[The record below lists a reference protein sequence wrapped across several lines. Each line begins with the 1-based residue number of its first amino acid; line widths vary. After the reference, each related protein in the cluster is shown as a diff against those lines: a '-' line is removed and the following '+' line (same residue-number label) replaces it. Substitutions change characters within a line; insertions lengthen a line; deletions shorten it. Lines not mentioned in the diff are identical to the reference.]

1 MTAKLLALNTMI
13 SLLAAFVTLLANVAL
28 LTDVA
33 FAASLPQIT
42 AVGSKFFTAKGDQFY
57 IKG

>member
-1 MTAKLLALNTMI
+1 MI

>member
-1 MTAKLLALNTMI
+1 MSLLLAT
-13 SLLAAFVTLLANVAL
+13 FFTFLANVIL
-28 LTDVA
+28 LPNAA

-42 AVGSKFFTAKGDQFY
+42 AVGSKFFTAKGDQYY

>member
-1 MTAKLLALNTMI
+1 MI
-13 SLLAAFVTLLANVAL
+13 SLLAAFVTLLGNVAL
-28 LTDVA
+28 LANVT

-42 AVGSKFFTAKGDQFY
+42 AVGSKFFTSKGDQFY